1 MDAAGE
7 RACARGGK
15 PLWVVG
21 RVWFANIRLDVWSE
35 FFCQLNEFY
44 LRQKKNVFLFVDRF
58 GFFLFFF
65 FCFVGVFVV
74 FGFDTFSANELMCAI
89 LLKNHIY
96 LMYDAYAIGQ
106 QFGEVTFPLR
116 YKNSLKSASKNWL
129 TRQYWNIHLR
139 KYFRLETRIAHW
151 KNGACTA
158 CCLLV
163 HQRMIVFRCGN

>member
-1 MDAAGE
+1 MGSGSRLIRE
-7 RACARGGK
+7 HSIRC
-15 PLWVVG
+15 VVG
-21 RVWFANIRLDVWSE
+21 IFLPTKRILFETKKKCLSFCWS
-35 FFCQLNEFY
+35 FW
-44 LRQKKNVFLFVDRF
+44 
-58 GFFLFFF
+58 FFLVFF